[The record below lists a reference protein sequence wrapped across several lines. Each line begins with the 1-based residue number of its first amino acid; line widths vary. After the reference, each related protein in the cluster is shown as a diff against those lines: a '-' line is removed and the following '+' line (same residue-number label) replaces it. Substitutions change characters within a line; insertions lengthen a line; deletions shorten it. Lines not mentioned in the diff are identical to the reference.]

1 MLLET
6 GEVKDW
12 EITDPQK
19 IDDLGDVYAIILD
32 PSLADASGYIINE
45 DDEQITVYLEKAPEG
60 QNLYL
65 NHTYLHLIF
74 NTENNDEVYPEG
86 NDTTT
91 DVYLDFTEIMGAG
104 AMSELV

>member
-19 IDDLGDVYAIILD
+19 IYGLGDVYAIILD

-45 DDEQITVYLEKAPEG
+45 DDEQITVYLEKAPKG

-65 NHTYLHLIF
+65 NHTYLHLIV
-74 NTENNDEVYPEG
+74 NTETMMRYIQKEMILQLMYILILLKSWVQVQCLN
-86 NDTTT
+86 
-91 DVYLDFTEIMGAG
+91 
-104 AMSELV
+104 